1 MKILANFQLCYM
13 DIMSYFLYFSV
24 FFKNKNGGKGGNSV
38 PVEML

>member
-24 FFKNKNGGKGGNSV
+24 FFKIRMEVMVGT
-38 PVEML
+38 LHL